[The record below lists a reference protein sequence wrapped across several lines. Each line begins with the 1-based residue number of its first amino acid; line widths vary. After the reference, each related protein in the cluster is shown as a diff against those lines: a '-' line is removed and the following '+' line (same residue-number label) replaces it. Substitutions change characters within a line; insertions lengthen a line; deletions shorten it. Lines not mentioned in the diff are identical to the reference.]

1 MGNGNDFMLQT
12 KMLMGEVMKMAGI
25 SLAETKFT
33 MGADI
38 HNLVHHHIDKARVK
52 VRSKKENVAG
62 ECCKN

>member
-1 MGNGNDFMLQT
+1 
-12 KMLMGEVMKMAGI
+12 MLMGEVMKMAGI

-38 HNLVHHHIDKARVK
+38 HNLVHHNIDKARVK

-62 ECCKN
+62 EYGELERHRI